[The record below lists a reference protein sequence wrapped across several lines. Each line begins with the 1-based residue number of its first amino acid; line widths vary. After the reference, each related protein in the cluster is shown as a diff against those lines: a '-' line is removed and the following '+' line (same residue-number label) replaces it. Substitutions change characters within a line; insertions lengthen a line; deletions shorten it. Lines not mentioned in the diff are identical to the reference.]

1 MKKSQD
7 EAIKSMQQDEN
18 YVVLSNPLA
27 SPKFIRMIGKG
38 KELSIN
44 DTYTP
49 KIFIEIASKLTPE
62 HLEGLNRSQTI
73 KLEIKIKEFLQDIG
87 ANIKNYKHL
96 IDSIEIMQSNLLRW
110 REGDEVI
117 TTAII
122 SKSVHNEKTGKVE
135 IYVDSDIAR
144 HILEVKKQSNFHFLK
159 SNIFR
164 LQNAQAI
171 RLYPFFK
178 SWENYPKGYETSLD
192 RFKEQFGYNSKGY
205 NKFSNFD
212 IKVLRPATEEINE
225 KTDIIVTYE
234 TTGENL
240 DGLRPRVTGLIF
252 RVTSKEKVKILPNGQ
267 AHIKQEPIQSK
278 AVEETAA
285 PQAPTPQEQPKPAH
299 TQAVATANPN
309 EPTTEEITAILSKID
324 SKITPEQVAALV
336 ELYNPV
342 RLWEMAKQASIEHKK
357 IPIKNLIGFIKS
369 SAAMLGLGLW
379 KKEKEKAKQE
389 QEKAEKVKAE
399 QATKKILEQITTKYK
414 EDKANYIK
422 AQYEKATEEQKA
434 EAVEMVWNE
443 QSNKRILFKD
453 ENRTTPNSYGKEKIK
468 ELIAFPEGYNEKAWI
483 KNYALKTFG
492 VQVDFDSND
501 QIILASLINAPI
513 ESEVVQVGKFDR
525 KRTAAPQE
533 PKTTTPLPQVQ
544 EVETT
549 RPEFSQQ
556 TKIEES
562 EPEERPTE
570 QQTDEAEHVESPSII
585 SKFLGKYFK

>member
-87 ANIKNYKHL
+87 ANVKNYKHL

-135 IYVDSDIAR
+135 IYVDSDIAK

-159 SNIFR
+159 SNIVR

-205 NKFSNFD
+205 NKFSNRD
-212 IKVLRPATEEINE
+212 IKELRPATEEINE

-252 RVTSKEKVKILPNGQ
+252 WITAKEKTKILPTGQ
-267 AHIKQEPIQSK
+267 VHTATPKATIEPTPEPIE
-278 AVEETAA
+278 AT
-285 PQAPTPQEQPKPAH
+285 PPQEQPKHA
-299 TQAVATANPN
+299 TAQAVATANPN

-324 SKITPEQVAALV
+324 PKITPEQVAVLV
-336 ELYNPV
+336 EFYSPV
-342 RLWEMAKQASIEHKK
+342 SSPRAGGA
-357 IPIKNLIGFIKS
+357 NLGQIG
-369 SAAMLGLGLW
+369 
-379 KKEKEKAKQE
+379 
-389 QEKAEKVKAE
+389 
-399 QATKKILEQITTKYK
+399 T
-414 EDKANYIK
+414 N
-422 AQYEKATEEQKA
+422 
-434 EAVEMVWNE
+434 
-443 QSNKRILFKD
+443 
-453 ENRTTPNSYGKEKIK
+453 
-468 ELIAFPEGYNEKAWI
+468 FPTNV
-483 KNYALKTFG
+483 T
-492 VQVDFDSND
+492 
-501 QIILASLINAPI
+501 
-513 ESEVVQVGKFDR
+513 
-525 KRTAAPQE
+525 
-533 PKTTTPLPQVQ
+533 
-544 EVETT
+544 
-549 RPEFSQQ
+549 
-556 TKIEES
+556 
-562 EPEERPTE
+562 
-570 QQTDEAEHVESPSII
+570 
-585 SKFLGKYFK
+585 